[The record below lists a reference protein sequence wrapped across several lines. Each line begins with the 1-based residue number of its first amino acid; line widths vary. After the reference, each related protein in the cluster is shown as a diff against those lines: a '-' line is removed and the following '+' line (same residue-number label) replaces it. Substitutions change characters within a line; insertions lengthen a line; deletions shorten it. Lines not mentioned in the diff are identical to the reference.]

1 MEDEVLEQGDPLFM
15 KLHVIVKLQ
24 VDAEAVEY
32 T

>member
-1 MEDEVLEQGDPLFM
+1 MEDEVLEQVDPLCM

-24 VDAEAVEY
+24 VDVEAVEY

>member
-1 MEDEVLEQGDPLFM
+1 MEDESLEQVDPLFM

-24 VDAEAVEY
+24 EDVEAVEY